1 MYGTPQ
7 LHSQS
12 LQVAVNNDARMMYI
26 MSAIRNGSHALGCTC
41 YDFRSD
47 ANKRNA
53 NMCKLCCMSVSRP
66 SLARDSEQQHLRKKC
81 PLAKA
86 GSWLETIVHFAETLH
101 EGRYDCAGRRAFG
114 THAPRHKT
122 NNTFPDGLCQGA
134 AKFGRNVS
142 KQNLSELASQH
153 HGQHEARNQNHDA
166 CFFVKAFKFSSNEF
180 TLRPDATLPNPT
192 LSPRRHGRLLRP
204 HV

>member
-1 MYGTPQ
+1 M
-7 LHSQS
+7 
-12 LQVAVNNDARMMYI
+12 VCI
-26 MSAIRNGSHALGCTC
+26 MFATRNIFHALGCTC

-53 NMCKLCCMSVSRP
+53 NTCKLCCMSVSRP

-86 GSWLETIVHFAETLH
+86 GSWLEIIAHSAETLH

-122 NNTFPDGLCQGA
+122 NNTFSDGLCQGA
-134 AKFGRNVS
+134 AKFGRNARSRLEHFISRAQHRLRFAVS
-142 KQNLSELASQH
+142 LSPSLRRILSKASSTDSASQPWW
-153 HGQHEARNQNHDA
+153 RNSPMRCERNA
-166 CFFVKAFKFSSNEF
+166 LLC
-180 TLRPDATLPNPT
+180 ATP
-192 LSPRRHGRLLRP
+192 
-204 HV
+204 V